1 MENLLPVKCYI
12 IFLNFKN
19 LDVRLVGNIGKPPLK
34 EKNKKKNNFY
44 YRGFIISN
52 IL

>member
-1 MENLLPVKCYI
+1 MLYN
-12 IFLNFKN
+12 IFKLQK

-34 EKNKKKNNFY
+34 EKKIKKKNNFY
-44 YRGFIISN
+44 YRGFILSN